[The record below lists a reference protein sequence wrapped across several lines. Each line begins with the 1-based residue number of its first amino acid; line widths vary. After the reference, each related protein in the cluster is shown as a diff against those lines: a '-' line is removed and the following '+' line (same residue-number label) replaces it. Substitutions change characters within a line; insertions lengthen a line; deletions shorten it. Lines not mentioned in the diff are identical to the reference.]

1 MEIPISYIQ
10 VKVSFFGSMQ
20 RLARHRAS
28 MLAVIFV
35 VLVALSST
43 IMMLITTMGQQE
55 ETSRQEEANLQKDD
69 YQLIVSTSAK
79 GKAHFGLGILNRIE
93 HRIIDI
99 TINNNNKDAITTATA
114 NDITNNNNHHNNI
127 KDAITANNRN
137 TRTGEENRKNSDH
150 TATYTNQNI
159 LVNSKNSPATTASC
173 GQLIT
178 TDVILL
184 EDLECAGVGMIAGA
198 DGITI
203 NLNNHRLSLAN
214 HSNAARIP
222 EVEDIGILITS
233 QKNVTINGPGVI
245 TGFDKAIE
253 FAGSERGYVLDLKL
267 TDNNIGVSIKASN
280 DITIYRNF
288 IERNTIGMASQSSND
303 TLIISN
309 QVSQNANQGIVLMDS
324 DYFIIGAN
332 SLIGNGYIGI
342 FLDVRSFN
350 NTLSSNNILN
360 HAIDVSNAD
369 GIPIDISMNEYSEN
383 SCGKAVPD
391 GLC

>member
-43 IMMLITTMGQQE
+43 IMMLITMGQQE

-99 TINNNNKDAITTATA
+99 TNNNNNNIKDAITTATA
-114 NDITNNNNHHNNI
+114 NDITNNNNI

-159 LVNSKNSPATTASC
+159 FVNSKNSPATTASC

-233 QKNVTINGPGVI
+233 QKNVTITGPGVI

-350 NTLSSNNILN
+350 NTLSSNNILK
-360 HAIDVSNAD
+360 HAVDVSNAD
-369 GIPIDISMNEYSEN
+369 GVPIDISMNEYFEN
-383 SCGKAVPD
+383 SCEKSLPD

>member
-1 MEIPISYIQ
+1 
-10 VKVSFFGSMQ
+10 
-20 RLARHRAS
+20 

-43 IMMLITTMGQQE
+43 IMMLITMGQQQE
-55 ETSRQEEANLQKDD
+55 ETSRQEEEEANLQDDYQDD
-69 YQLIVSTSAK
+69 YQLIVSSDAK

-99 TINNNNKDAITTATA
+99 TNNNNKDAITTATA
-114 NDITNNNNHHNNI
+114 NDITNNNN
-127 KDAITANNRN
+127 KDANNANNRN
-137 TRTGEENRKNSDH
+137 TRSEEENKKNSDY
-150 TATYTNQNI
+150 TATYINQNI
-159 LVNSKNSPATTASC
+159 FVNSKNSPATTASC

-184 EDLECAGVGMIAGA
+184 EDLECAGVGMITGT

-233 QKNVTINGPGVI
+233 QKNVTIMGPGAI

-309 QVSQNANQGIVLMDS
+309 QLSENANQGIVLMDS

-360 HAIDVSNAD
+360 HAVDVSNAD
-369 GIPIDISMNEYSEN
+369 GVPIDISMNEYFEN
-383 SCGKAVPD
+383 SCGKALPD